1 MSIQPTI
8 NSAASRYQAN
18 SPTES
23 NTTSINN
30 QTTKP
35 SASELSAENRRQLNQ
50 TILDNQLSLSLQS
63 DNKAMNLLYRAISDA
78 VEKRLAAQAPQNE
91 DTNADNSTGAT
102 AETGLNKTYN
112 NEDTSPQATADRI
125 VGFATNF
132 YQAFREQ
139 NPELND
145 EDGLEQFMQ
154 EIGKGID
161 QGFADARDI
170 LTGLKKL
177 EGKVADDIDETYS
190 LIQKGL
196 QEFRERMQQPKDQAA
211 AAE

>member
-1 MSIQPTI
+1 MSIQPTV

-18 SPTES
+18 SPTDS
-23 NTTSINN
+23 SSTTVNN

-78 VEKRLAAQAPQNE
+78 VEKRLAGQAPQ
-91 DTNADNSTGAT
+91 DQKNSAEAT
-102 AETGLNKTYN
+102 TETGLNKTYN

-139 NPELND
+139 NPDLND

-177 EGKVADDIDETYS
+177 EGKVASDIDETYS
-190 LIQKGL
+190 LIQQGL
-196 QEFRERMQQPKDQAA
+196 KEFRERMQQPKDQAT
-211 AAE
+211 E

>member
-1 MSIQPTI
+1 MSIQPTA

-18 SPTES
+18 NPTES
-23 NTTSINN
+23 NTTSINS

-78 VEKRLAAQAPQNE
+78 VEKRMAAQAPQS
-91 DTNADNSTGAT
+91 ADNSADTSTGAT
-102 AETGLNKTYN
+102 TETGLNKTYS

-125 VGFATNF
+125 VSFATNF

-145 EDGLEQFMQ
+145 KDGLEQFMQ

-190 LIQKGL
+190 LIQQGL
-196 QEFRERMQQPKDQAA
+196 QDFRDRTQQPKDQAA

>member
-1 MSIQPTI
+1 MSIQPTV

-23 NTTSINN
+23 STTSISN

-50 TILDNQLSLSLQS
+50 TILDNQLSLSLKS

-78 VEKRLAAQAPQNE
+78 VEKRMAGQAPQNAN
-91 DTNADNSTGAT
+91 DSTEAT

-177 EGKVADDIDETYS
+177 EGKVADDIDETYN
-190 LIQKGL
+190 LIQQGL
-196 QEFRERMQQPKDQAA
+196 QDFRERMQQPKEQAA

>member
-1 MSIQPTI
+1 MSIQPTV
-8 NSAASRYQAN
+8 STAASRYQAN
-18 SPTES
+18 SNPVED
-23 NTTSINN
+23 TSK
-30 QTTKP
+30 KP
-35 SASELSAENRRQLNQ
+35 SASELSEANKRQLNQ

-63 DNKAMNLLYRAISDA
+63 DDKAMNLLYRAISDA
-78 VEKRLAAQAPQNE
+78 VEKRLAAQSPRGQNQ
-91 DTNADNSTGAT
+91 DNSPEAT
-102 AETGLNKTYN
+102 AETGLNKTYS

-177 EGKVADDIDETYS
+177 EGKVATDIDETYS
-190 LIQKGL
+190 LIQQGL
-196 QEFRERMQQPKDQAA
+196 QEFKERTLKPKTEDITG
-211 AAE
+211 

>member
-1 MSIQPTI
+1 MLWKNVWPHS
-8 NSAASRYQAN
+8 
-18 SPTES
+18 
-23 NTTSINN
+23 
-30 QTTKP
+30 
-35 SASELSAENRRQLNQ
+35 RRQGQNQ
-50 TILDNQLSLSLQS
+50 DS
-63 DNKAMNLLYRAISDA
+63 
-78 VEKRLAAQAPQNE
+78 
-91 DTNADNSTGAT
+91 STEAT

-177 EGKVADDIDETYS
+177 EGKVATDIDETYS
-190 LIQKGL
+190 LIQQGL
-196 QEFRERMQQPKDQAA
+196 QEFKERTLKPKTEDIAG
-211 AAE
+211 

>member
-1 MSIQPTI
+1 MSIQPTV

-23 NTTSINN
+23 SNTTVNN
-30 QTTKP
+30 QTMKP

-63 DNKAMNLLYRAISDA
+63 DNNAMNLLYRAISDA
-78 VEKRLAAQAPQNE
+78 VEKRLASQAPQS
-91 DTNADNSTGAT
+91 ADDGTEAT
-102 AETGLNKTYN
+102 TETGLNKTYS

-177 EGKVADDIDETYS
+177 EGKVASDIDETYS
-190 LIQKGL
+190 LIQQGL
-196 QEFRERMQQPKDQAA
+196 QDFRERMQPPKEQAA
-211 AAE
+211 AE

>member
-1 MSIQPTI
+1 MSIQPTV
-8 NSAASRYQAN
+8 STAASRYQAN
-18 SPTES
+18 SNPVED
-23 NTTSINN
+23 TTK
-30 QTTKP
+30 KP
-35 SASELSAENRRQLNQ
+35 SASELSEANKRQLNQ

-63 DNKAMNLLYRAISDA
+63 DDKAMNLLYRAISDA
-78 VEKRLAAQAPQNE
+78 VEKRLAAQSPAGQNQ
-91 DTNADNSTGAT
+91 DSSTEAT

-177 EGKVADDIDETYS
+177 EGKVATDIDETYS
-190 LIQKGL
+190 LIQQGL
-196 QEFRERMQQPKDQAA
+196 QEFKERTLKPKTEDISG
-211 AAE
+211 

>member
-1 MSIQPTI
+1 MSIQPTV

-18 SPTES
+18 SPTDS
-23 NTTSINN
+23 STTSINN

-91 DTNADNSTGAT
+91 DTNTEAT

-190 LIQKGL
+190 LIQQGL
-196 QEFRERMQQPKDQAA
+196 QDFRERMQQPKDEAA

>member
-1 MSIQPTI
+1 MSIQPTV

-23 NTTSINN
+23 SNTTINN

-78 VEKRLAAQAPQNE
+78 VEKRLASQAPQS
-91 DTNADNSTGAT
+91 ADDGTEAT
-102 AETGLNKTYN
+102 AETGLNKTYS

-170 LTGLKKL
+170 LSGLKKL

-190 LIQKGL
+190 LIQQGL
-196 QEFRERMQQPKDQAA
+196 QDFRERMQPPKEQAA
-211 AAE
+211 AE

>member
-1 MSIQPTI
+1 MSIQPTV
-8 NSAASRYQAN
+8 STAASRYQAN
-18 SPTES
+18 SNPVEE
-23 NTTSINN
+23 TSK
-30 QTTKP
+30 KP
-35 SASELSAENRRQLNQ
+35 SASELSEANKRQLNQ

-63 DNKAMNLLYRAISDA
+63 DDKAMNLLYRAISDA
-78 VEKRLAAQAPQNE
+78 VEKRLAAQSPAGQSQE
-91 DTNADNSTGAT
+91 NSTEAT
-102 AETGLNKTYN
+102 AETGLNKTYS

-132 YQAFREQ
+132 YQAFRDQ

-177 EGKVADDIDETYS
+177 EGKVATDIDETYS
-190 LIQKGL
+190 LIQQGL
-196 QEFRERMQQPKDQAA
+196 QEFKERTLKPKTDDISS
-211 AAE
+211 

>member
-1 MSIQPTI
+1 MSIQPTV

-23 NTTSINN
+23 STTTINN

-78 VEKRLAAQAPQNE
+78 VEKRLASQAPQS
-91 DTNADNSTGAT
+91 ADDGTEAT
-102 AETGLNKTYN
+102 AETGLNKTYS

-170 LTGLKKL
+170 LSGLKKL

-190 LIQKGL
+190 LIQQGL
-196 QEFRERMQQPKDQAA
+196 QDFRERMQPPKEQAA
-211 AAE
+211 AE

>member
-1 MSIQPTI
+1 MSIQPTA

-18 SPTES
+18 TPIEAS
-23 NTTSINN
+23 NTSINN

-78 VEKRLAAQAPQNE
+78 VEKRMAGQAPQDQEN
-91 DTNADNSTGAT
+91 NAEAT
-102 AETGLNKTYN
+102 TETGLNKTYS

-125 VGFATNF
+125 VSFATNF

-196 QEFRERMQQPKDQAA
+196 QDFRERMQQPKDQAA
-211 AAE
+211 ATE

>member
-1 MSIQPTI
+1 MSIQPTV

-18 SPTES
+18 SPTDS
-23 NTTSINN
+23 SSTSVNN

-78 VEKRLAAQAPQNE
+78 VEKRLAAQTPQSE
-91 DTNADNSTGAT
+91 DTSTGAT

-132 YQAFREQ
+132 YQAFRDQ

-145 EDGLEQFMQ
+145 EDGLERFMQ

-177 EGKVADDIDETYS
+177 EGKVADDIDETYN

-196 QEFRERMQQPKDQAA
+196 QDFRERMQQPKDQAA
-211 AAE
+211 ATE

>member
-1 MSIQPTI
+1 MSIQPTA

-18 SPTES
+18 TPTEAS
-23 NTTSINN
+23 NPPINN

-78 VEKRLAAQAPQNE
+78 VEKRIADQAPQDQEN
-91 DTNADNSTGAT
+91 NAEAT
-102 AETGLNKTYN
+102 TDTGLNKTYS

-125 VGFATNF
+125 VSFATNF

-145 EDGLEQFMQ
+145 EDSLEQFMQ

-177 EGKVADDIDETYS
+177 EGKVADDIDETYN

-196 QEFRERMQQPKDQAA
+196 QDFRERMQQPKDQAA
-211 AAE
+211 ATE

>member
-1 MSIQPTI
+1 MSIQPTV

-18 SPTES
+18 TPIEAS
-23 NTTSINN
+23 NTPINN
-30 QTTKP
+30 LSAKP

-78 VEKRLAAQAPQNE
+78 VEKRMAGQAPQDQEN
-91 DTNADNSTGAT
+91 NAEAT
-102 AETGLNKTYN
+102 TETGLNKTYS

-125 VGFATNF
+125 VSFATNF

-196 QEFRERMQQPKDQAA
+196 QDFRERMQQPKDQAA
-211 AAE
+211 ATE